1 MNQGAVILN
10 FFVFFHHLILK
21 RSFSLE
27 LKPSI
32 VDVKPLILNFPL
44 QLILAAKRLNSLL
57 LNINSLLLNI
67 NFSLLSIDLGLC
79 KMQIVA
85 HILAKVN
92 HIRHTVKLEGYFV
105 DFLFSFCIGLVIQDG
120 IVCYFEAEYIVGS
133 YFSSLVNRVQQM
145 QEHSAF
151 LFVFPLSGTLENRI
165 HKLII

>member
-32 VDVKPLILNFPL
+32 LDVKPLILNFPL
-44 QLILAAKRLNSLL
+44 QLILAAKRL
-57 LNINSLLLNI
+57 NSLLLNI

-120 IVCYFEAEYIVGS
+120 IVCYFETEYIVGS

-151 LFVFPLSGTLENRI
+151 LFVFPLSGTLDNRI